1 LLGVARGIGHCSRW
15 TPALPIPF
23 VTMSPRPRF
32 PIAFCVAAVLSFS
45 GRARAEEPAFEIK
58 EGDRVVFLGDALLER
73 ENTYG
78 YLETR
83 MHEQFPD
90 RSFIVRNL
98 SWSGDTPAGWSR
110 ASFDG
115 PEKGI
120 ERLKEHLALV
130 KPTVVF
136 LGYGMAASL
145 QEMTDKAQDP
155 TLNPDLARYGAEP
168 MSTARFKKELGAL
181 MDLIEE
187 DRKAETGDRKEAVRF
202 VLLSPIK
209 HEDLRA
215 VRPGTPDPAEHN
227 RLLEQYAK
235 AVEEL
240 AKEKGA
246 RFVSVFGA
254 LDENLK
260 GVSATDNGVTL
271 NKAGFDQLVRR
282 VTDGLGYPAREAAY
296 PDILLGAVHRKNDL
310 FFHRFRPANSTYLFG
325 FRKHEQGQ
333 NAKEMVEFEPVIA
346 AADAEIDWIKRAP
359 KPTEPKESGKNA
371 GGRKPNGT
379 SRDPSTA
386 PAKAGSAQDDGKV
399 KVEPLPLPHFDLDP
413 SLEISL
419 WAESPMLGKPTQM
432 AWDSEGR
439 LWVACTPI
447 YPQILP
453 GAHPDDKVVILE
465 DTDRDGKAD
474 KSTVFADDLLIP
486 SSVAVDLVFKSG
498 TKGSKPQLVNAAY
511 VGASTELLHLLDT
524 NGDGKADERRVVL
537 SGFGTEDTHHTIHT
551 LRWGPDGRLYFD
563 QSVYIHSHLET
574 PWGMVRLNAGGVFAY
589 DPRTE
594 RVEVYS
600 KGLWNPW
607 GHAWDE
613 FGNDFLTDGAGFNG
627 ISWTFP
633 GAVFNPSEGARKTM
647 PSISPGNY
655 PKFAGLE
662 IIRSPLFPA
671 DWQGTAITCDF
682 RAHRV
687 VRFAIDSLG
696 VEKHPADPTLVRATA
711 NKSGFITREMPDIA
725 RTAELAFRPIDVRLG
740 PDGALYIADWTNPV
754 INHGEV
760 DFRDPRRD
768 HVHGR
773 IWRVAP
779 KGSKPLK
786 WEKVV
791 PMDRRGGSEVAGNEW
806 RDEQVA
812 RMMYAMGQWEPR
824 SMIDD
829 WADRVTDEDFHR
841 PRLRGMRAVS
851 RKPSIEAASKVLTA
865 ALNSPADDPYYE
877 FAAWI
882 SINDL
887 ATVWTDALAKG
898 EWKADTEEKQKQL
911 AWGLGAIRPELATA
925 VLARLM
931 AAGQVPLDGSG
942 PWIELIGKAGDG
954 TALGRVFDSL
964 VRGEIVGAVAVR
976 ALQAIGEAGRT
987 RNVRPA
993 SELKDIAAFFHKPDA
1008 ALASAAVRAAG
1019 PWGIRGFIPLY
1030 AQQARS
1036 EEAVVRDAAIGALR
1050 ETGATSGEAKG
1061 EAIAALTELCA
1072 DSQAPVLRRQAAAA
1086 LASLDLQ
1093 RSLVTVAGML
1103 NDQTTEADALEAWR
1117 GVLAGKDAPNILAS
1131 SLPRNLAPV
1140 ISKSGLRAAREI
1152 GKRGE
1157 KLVAFLAPIAG
1168 ESVSPPASSAD
1179 WAAIAEIVK
1188 RDGDPARGEEIYRRT
1203 ALACVTCHA
1212 IGGAGGKVGP
1222 ELGTIGASAPLDYII
1237 ESVLAPAAK
1246 VKEGYNAISLT
1257 LKDGTAAAGVLARE
1271 TDKDLVVRTATGQEQ
1286 AVPKANVAS
1295 RENIGS
1301 LMPANLVA
1309 PLKDRERIDLFAF
1322 LAQVGK
1328 AGVYDASKSDVAR
1341 TWWLYS
1347 KGSAE
1352 AAGVGALKGGDGVPA
1367 YTNVD
1372 GRLPKERLTEIAAM
1386 VQGEVVFAVSK
1397 FNAATAGK
1405 TKLNLQGIREAWLDG
1420 QALAVAS
1427 EASPQ
1432 VNLSAGDHVLA
1443 VKLETGQLPEELRV
1457 ASEGVRFVNE

>member
-1 LLGVARGIGHCSRW
+1 
-15 TPALPIPF
+15 
-23 VTMSPRPRF
+23 M
-32 PIAFCVAAVLSFS
+32 
-45 GRARAEEPAFEIK
+45 FEIK
-58 EGDRVVFLGDALLER
+58 DGDRIALLGDALLER

-83 MHEQFPD
+83 LHQQFRD
-90 RSFIVRNL
+90 RTFSVRNL
-98 SWSGDTPAGWSR
+98 AWSGDTPAGWSR

-130 KPTVVF
+130 KPTVVI

-155 TLNPDLARYGAEP
+155 TLNPDPARYGAEP
-168 MSTARFKKELGAL
+168 MSAARFKKELGAL
-181 MDLIEE
+181 MDLIEQ

-202 VLLSPIK
+202 VLLSPIR
-209 HEDLRA
+209 HEDLRKT
-215 VRPGTPDPAEHN
+215 RPETPDPTAHN
-227 RLLEQYAK
+227 ALLEQYAK

-254 LDENLK
+254 
-260 GVSATDNGVTL
+260 TDNGIHL
-271 NKAGFDQLVRR
+271 NR
-282 VTDGLGYPAREAAY
+282 DGYRSFARELAIKVWQAHGPEIPQEEPALSQARAHYESLRAA
-296 PDILLGAVHRKNDL
+296 ILRKNDL

-333 NAKEMVEFEPVIA
+333 NAKEMAEFEPVIA
-346 AADAEIDWIKRAP
+346 AADSEIDRVKRAQDQSSA
-359 KPTEPKESGKNA
+359 KPKE
-371 GGRKPNGT
+371 P

-386 PAKAGSAQDDGKV
+386 PAPASSAPDDNKV
-399 KVEPLPLPHFDLDP
+399 KVEPLPLPHFDMDP
-413 SLEISL
+413 TLEMTL
-419 WAESPMLGKPTQM
+419 WAEAPMLGKPTQM
-432 AWDSEGR
+432 SWDGEGR
-439 LWVACTPI
+439 LWVSCTPI
-447 YPQILP
+447 YPQIMP

-486 SSVAVDLVFKSG
+486 SSVAVDDGGEL
-498 TKGSKPQLVNAAY
+498 NAAY
-511 VGASTELLHLLDT
+511 VGASTELLHLSDT
-524 NGDGKADERRVVL
+524 DGDGKADQRRVVL

-551 LRWGPDGRLYFD
+551 LRWGRDGRLYFD

-574 PWGMVRLNAGGVFAY
+574 PWGIVRLNAGGVFAY

-594 RVEVYS
+594 RVEVFS

-607 GHAWDE
+607 GHAWDLKGE
-613 FGNDFLTDGAGFNG
+613 NFVTDGAGFNG
-627 ISWTFP
+627 ISWAFQ

-662 IIRSPLFPA
+662 FINSPLFPA
-671 DWQGTAITCDF
+671 DWQGTAVTCDF

-687 VRFAIDSLG
+687 VRFAIDDLG
-696 VEKHPADPTLVRATA
+696 VVKTTENSEGTEKKAVMA
-711 NKSGFITREMPDIA
+711 KSGYVTREMPDIA

-779 KGSKPLK
+779 KGSKPIEFGRAK
-786 WEKVV
+786 FFPAGGGRFQNFV
-791 PMDRRGGSEVAGNEW
+791 PRRNYGDNAINSDLP
-806 RDEQVA
+806 RA
-812 RMMYAMGQWEPR
+812 RLQ
-824 SMIDD
+824 
-829 WADRVTDEDFHR
+829 
-841 PRLRGMRAVS
+841 GMRAIAL
-851 RKPSIEAASKVLTA
+851 KPTVEGVSKVLNA
-865 ALNSPADDPYYE
+865 ALKTPADDPYYE

-887 ATVWTDALAKG
+887 ASVWTDALAKG

-925 VLARLM
+925 ALAKLM

-942 PWIELIGKAGDG
+942 PWFELIGKAGDAS
-954 TALGRVFDSL
+954 ALGRVFDLL
-964 VRGEIVGAVAVR
+964 VRGEIAGEVAIR

-987 RNVRPA
+987 RNLRPA
-993 SELKDIAAFFHKPDA
+993 SELKDIAVFFHKPQEE
-1008 ALASAAVRAAG
+1008 LASAAIRAAG

-1036 EEAVVRDAAIGALR
+1036 EQAAVRDAAILALR

-1061 EAIAALTELCA
+1061 EAVSALTDLCA
-1072 DSQAPVLRRQAAAA
+1072 DSQPLLLRRRAAGA
-1086 LASLDLQ
+1086 LAALDLQ
-1093 RSLVTVAGML
+1093 RSLATVAAVL
-1103 NDQTTEADALEAWR
+1103 NDQSTEAEALEAWR
-1117 GVLAGKDAPNILAS
+1117 GLLAGKDAPNILAT
-1131 SLPRNLAPV
+1131 SLSRNLPPIV
-1140 ISKSGLRAAREI
+1140 SKAGLRAAREL
-1152 GKRGE
+1152 GKNGE
-1157 KLVAFLAPIAG
+1157 KLVAFLAPLTG
-1168 ESVSPPASSAD
+1168 EAVTPTANTTN

-1222 ELGTIGASAPLDYII
+1222 ELGTIGASAPMDYII

-1271 TDKDLVVRTATGQEQ
+1271 TDKDLIVRTATGQEQ
-1286 AVPKANVAS
+1286 AVPKANIAN

-1309 PLKDRERIDLFAF
+1309 PLKDRERIDLYAF
-1322 LAQVGK
+1322 LAQLGK
-1328 AGVYDASKSDVAR
+1328 AGVYDTSKATVAR
-1341 TWWLYS
+1341 TWWMYS

-1352 AAGVGALKGGDGVPA
+1352 AAGVGALRGGDGLPT

-1372 GRLPKERLTEIAAM
+1372 GRLPKEKLTELAGLI
-1386 VQGEVVFAVSK
+1386 QGDTVFAVSK

-1405 TKLNLQGIREAWLDG
+1405 TTLNLQGVREAWLDG
-1420 QALAVAS
+1420 QPLPVAS
-1427 EASPQ
+1427 EPSPK
-1432 VNLSAGDHVLA
+1432 VELAAGDHVLA
-1443 VKLETGQLPEELRV
+1443 VKLETAQLPEALR
-1457 ASEGVRFVNE
+1457 AAAADGVRFVNE